1 MSVAVTS
8 HPLRCQCGTI
18 QGAVANP
25 ANGNHCVCYCRDCQA
40 FAHFLGKADTVLD
53 ERGGSEII
61 QVPPK
66 NLTFSQGFEAL
77 ACMRLTEK
85 GLLRWYAACCNTPIG
100 NTLMTPK
107 ISFVGLVHNCLE
119 SPGQSLDDSFG
130 PIRAW
135 VNPKG
140 AKGDPKPEVGGQGAV
155 IWWFITRVLKA
166 RLNGDYKRNPLFRAD
181 TGKPIVAARVLSPEE
196 HTGLMEAVRASS
208 G

>member
-1 MSVAVTS
+1 MSVPVTS
-8 HPLRCQCGTI
+8 HPVRCQCGTI
-18 QGAVANP
+18 QGSVANP
-25 ANGNHCVCYCRDCQA
+25 GNANHCVCYCRDCQA

-66 NLTFSQGFEAL
+66 NLTFSQGQEAL

-119 SPGQSLDDSFG
+119 SSARSLDDSFG
-130 PIRAW
+130 PVRAR

-140 AKGDPKPEVGGQGAV
+140 AKGDPKPEVVGQGPV
-155 IWWFITRVLKA
+155 IWWFITRVLTA
-166 RLNGDYKRNPLFRAD
+166 RLNGDYKLNPLFHAD
-181 TGKPIVAARVLSPEE
+181 TGKPVKIPKVLSASE
-196 HTGLMEAVRASS
+196 HTGVMNAVRASS

>member
-18 QGAVANP
+18 QGVVADPRN
-25 ANGNHCVCYCRDCQA
+25 ANHCVCYCRDCQA
-40 FAHFLGKADTVLD
+40 FAHFLGRADVVLD

-66 NLTFSQGFEAL
+66 NLTFTQGGEAL

-85 GLLRWYAACCNTPIG
+85 GLLRWYAACCKTPIG
-100 NTLMTPK
+100 NTLATPK
-107 ISFVGLVHNCLE
+107 ISFIGLVHNCLE
-119 SPGQSLDDSFG
+119 TGGQSLDASFG

-135 VNPKG
+135 ANPSG
-140 AKGDPKPEVGGQGAV
+140 AKGEPKPETVGMGAAA
-155 IWWFITRVLKA
+155 WWFISRILKA
-166 RLNGDYKRNPLFRAD
+166 RLNGDYKHNPVFRAD
-181 TGKPIVAARVLSPEE
+181 TGKPVVVPRVLSAEE
-196 HTGLMEAVRASS
+196 HSGVMRAVGAS

>member
-18 QGAVANP
+18 QGAVASPGN
-25 ANGNHCVCYCRDCQA
+25 ANHCVCYCRDCQA
-40 FAHFLGKADTVLD
+40 FTHFLGKADTVLD

-66 NLTFSQGFEAL
+66 NLTFSQGVEAL

-100 NTLMTPK
+100 NTLITPK

-130 PIRAW
+130 AIRAR

-155 IWWFITRVLKA
+155 VWWFITRVLTA

-181 TGKPIVAARVLSPEE
+181 TGKPIATPRVLSASE
-196 HTGLMEAVRASS
+196 HTGVMNAVRAAS